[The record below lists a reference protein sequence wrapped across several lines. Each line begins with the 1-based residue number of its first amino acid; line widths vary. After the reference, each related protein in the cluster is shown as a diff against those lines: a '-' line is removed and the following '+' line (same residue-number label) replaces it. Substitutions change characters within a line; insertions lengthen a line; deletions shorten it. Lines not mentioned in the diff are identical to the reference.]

1 MKLRDDWLFRGL
13 IHQTTDDAILDRL
26 TVGGVTAYIGFDP
39 TAPSLHL
46 GHLMQLCTLRRLQI
60 AGNRPISLA
69 GGGTGL
75 IGDPSFKA
83 VERPLLTLEE
93 IEANLEGIR
102 EQLGRFLDFTES
114 AGSSRALLLNNADWL
129 TTVSLTDF
137 LRDVGKHF
145 TVNQM
150 IAKDTVK
157 SRLDR
162 DDVGLSFTEFSYM
175 LLQAYDFL
183 RLNLDHDCTL
193 QLGGSDQW
201 GNITVGTELVR
212 KATGHRADG
221 VTTPLLLRADGQKFG
236 KSEGG
241 NENVW
246 LDATM
251 TSPFA
256 LHQFLLNADD
266 VATPAMLR
274 YFTFLD
280 HETILELDDATRN
293 APQERRAQRAAAN
306 AIVAMVHGED
316 AALRAERAGGA
327 LFAETIA
334 ELDEATLLQ
343 VVAEAPTS
351 TIARGELREG
361 IDAAELVM
369 RTGLAT
375 SLGEAR
381 RFVEQGGVYVNN
393 VRVGAGAKVGAT
405 QLLHDRYVILRR
417 GRRQMHLVVVA

>member
-1 MKLRDDWLFRGL
+1 MKLRDDWQFRGL
-13 IHQTTDDAILDRL
+13 VHQTTDDAVLDRL
-26 TVGGVTAYIGFDP
+26 TSGGVTAYIGFDP
-39 TAPSLHL
+39 TGRSLHL
-46 GHLMQLCTLRRLQI
+46 GHLMQLCTLRRLQM
-60 AGNRPISLA
+60 AGNRPIALA

-83 VERPLLTLEE
+83 AERPLLTLEQ
-93 IEANLEGIR
+93 IEDNLVGIR
-102 EQLGRFLDFTES
+102 EQLARFLDFTEG
-114 AGSSRALLLNNADWL
+114 AGDSRALLLNNADWL

-183 RLNLDHDCTL
+183 RLHLDQDCTL

-201 GNITVGTELVR
+201 GNITVGAELVR
-212 KATGHRADG
+212 KVTGHRADG

-280 HETILELDDATRN
+280 HETILELDEATRS

-316 AALRAERAGGA
+316 AALRAERAGEA

-343 VVAEAPTS
+343 LVADGAS
-351 TIARGELREG
+351 FKVARSELDAG
-361 IDAAELVM
+361 IDIVELVT
-369 RTGLAT
+369 RTELAS
-375 SLGEAR
+375 SLSEAR

-393 VRVGAGAKVGAT
+393 VRVGDGAVIDAS
-405 QLLHDRYVILRR
+405 QLLHGRYVILRR